1 MQHAANVTK
10 AHGRREKR
18 TIHTTTLLNE
28 YRSDWPNL
36 QQVYWIR
43 RETTVGGKSTVE
55 DEYGITSAPP
65 RKCDATALL
74 VLRRAHWAIENTLQY
89 RRDVT
94 LGEDACRAR
103 KGSTPI
109 ILAAIRNAALT
120 LLDGLGLAS
129 AAAATRHCMFRPVRA
144 LRLIFKAN
152 EN

>member
-1 MQHAANVTK
+1 MSA
-10 AHGRREKR
+10 KR
-18 TIHTTTLLNE
+18 TAGAKSERPNATTLLNE
-28 YRSDWPNL
+28 YRCDWPHPR
-36 QQVYWIR
+36 QVYRIR
-43 RETTVGGKSTVE
+43 RETDEDGKSTAE
-55 DEYGITSAPP
+55 DEYGIASAPP

-74 VLRRAHWAIENTLQY
+74 ERRRAHWAIENTLHY

-129 AAAATRHCMFRPVRA
+129 AAAATRHCMFRPIGA
-144 LRLIFKAN
+144 LRLIFDAG
-152 EN
+152 